1 MDKMHDWITTGERPM
16 PFGVVSFAK
25 SASGGGNS
33 RRDEEDDSDDDDDD
47 DSDDD
52 DDDDS
57 DDDEEGDDEFADL
70 SESELRAE
78 LKKATDRL
86 TKAGGSVKSKRAR
99 IRKLNRELEDARKP
113 KTAGKKKG
121 DEDDDAPDL
130 DAIREAAKAEAKTEA
145 DNRIKRSEAKA
156 ALVAAGVSREQAADL
171 VGFVKLDDL
180 DFDDDGEVE
189 GLDEEIERIQKKY
202 PTFFAKPGRRRRESV
217 AGGADRGGEGA
228 RPKKPLTASER
239 QAALLTGGGR
249 R

>member
-25 SASGGGNS
+25 SASGGGKS
-33 RRDEEDDSDDDDDD
+33 RRDEDDD

-52 DDDDS
+52 DDEDE
-57 DDDEEGDDEFADL
+57 DDEDDDDEFADL
-70 SESELRAE
+70 SEAELRAE

-113 KTAGKKKG
+113 KPAGKKKADG
-121 DEDDDAPDL
+121 DDDAPDL

-189 GLDEEIERIQKKY
+189 GLDDEIERIQKKY
-202 PTFFAKPGRRRRESV
+202 PTFFAKPTRRRRESV
-217 AGGADRGGEGA
+217 AGGADRDGDG
-228 RPKKPLTASER
+228 RKPRKPMTASQR
-239 QAALLTGGGR
+239 QAALVTGGGR
-249 R
+249 

>member
-1 MDKMHDWITTGERPM
+1 MADKMHDWITTGERPL
-16 PFGVVSFAK
+16 PFFVSPFAK
-25 SASGGGNS
+25 SASGSS
-33 RRDEEDDSDDDDDD
+33 RRDEDDD

-52 DDDDS
+52 DSDGEDDDDSDDDDS
-57 DDDEEGDDEFADL
+57 DDDEDEYADL

-86 TKAGGSVKSKRAR
+86 AKAGGSVKSKRAR

-113 KTAGKKKG
+113 KPAGKKKAA
-121 DEDDDAPDL
+121 DDDDDAPDL
-130 DAIREAAKAEAKTEA
+130 DAIRDAAKAEAKTEA

-189 GLDEEIERIQKKY
+189 GLDDEIERIQKKY
-202 PTFFAKPGRRRRESV
+202 PTFFAKPTRRRRESV
-217 AGGADRGGEGA
+217 AGGADRDGDG
-228 RPKKPLTASER
+228 RKPRKPMTASQR
-239 QAALLTGGGR
+239 QAALVTGGGR
-249 R
+249 